1 MLRRVLLTVT
11 SAIAVTA
18 AAHAADLYS
27 APAGAGGYKD
37 APYTSLTWNGL
48 YVGANGGYGWTEKKD
63 GLQPE
68 GGFGGGQIGYNFQQG
83 DVVFGVETDLQ
94 GAGIDDSHWGN
105 KSELQW
111 FGTVRGRLGY
121 SLDHTGLGIHN
132 TMIYGTGGYAYGDIK
147 NSFSGYSHD
156 KVESGWVAGG
166 GIEYKVNQAWSIKA
180 EYQYISLEVDHK
192 DLPLGLGSSDRAE
205 VNTFRVGFNYAIANV
220 YTPLK

>member
-1 MLRRVLLTVT
+1 MLHRILFTAT
-11 SAIAVTA
+11 SVIAVA
-18 AAHAADLYS
+18 ATAHAADLYS
-27 APAGAGGYKD
+27 APAGGGSYKD

-83 DVVFGVETDLQ
+83 DVVFGIETDFQ
-94 GAGIDDSHWGN
+94 GVGIDDSHWGN

-132 TMIYGTGGYAYGDIK
+132 TMIYGTGGFAYGDVK
-147 NSFSGYSHD
+147 NTLWDYSKD
-156 KVESGWVAGG
+156 KTETGWVAGG
-166 GIEYKVNQAWSIKA
+166 GIEYKLYQNWSVKA
-180 EYQYISLEVDHK
+180 EYQYISLDIDHR
-192 DLPLGLGSSDRAE
+192 DLPLGLGSSNLAE
-205 VNTFRVGFNYAIANV
+205 VNTFRVGLNYDIGNV
-220 YTPLK
+220 YSPLK